1 MQHEVNGSTP
11 GHPSPTNQLIRV
23 NTYPNAE
30 FTIPPED
37 TLKPCPSAQTPTAAA
52 PVSPHATEN
61 HQSSTATGH
70 DEEKVASISTHHS
83 NDEVTYPEGGLGAW
97 SVVLGSFMGLV
108 AALGMMNTVGVYHA
122 YIAEHQLANYS
133 ESSISW
139 IFSMYVFLS
148 FFCGLQIGPIF
159 DAHGPKLLVIAGSI
173 LLCASMFLLGLCTL
187 YWHFFLVF
195 GVLGG
200 LGTSLI
206 FTPAFAA
213 VSHFFLEGRGNA
225 TGIAAAGGSLGGVIF
240 PLALQR
246 LLPSVGFAWATRIIG
261 FIDVFCC
268 IILCTLI
275 RSRLPPKPGQSV
287 MPDFRIFRHKSY
299 LLLTVGI
306 FAMEWALFVPITYLT
321 TFATSTGALS
331 PAFSYQ
337 LLAIFNAGSC
347 VGRWVPGFLADKL
360 GRFNSMIAAL
370 AICSATSLTFW
381 LPASLLEPTTPQ
393 AASAIK
399 ALSIVYAI
407 TFGFASGSNISL
419 TPVCVGQLCDTNQ
432 YGRYYATCY
441 TVVSFS
447 TLTGIPIAGSLIQ
460 AAGGQYWGIV
470 VWTALCYVVASGC
483 FVWSRALQVGWKMG
497 VKF

>member
-1 MQHEVNGSTP
+1 MHSEDKGSTP
-11 GHPSPTNQLIRV
+11 GLPTERRNSLIRV
-23 NTYPNAE
+23 NTFPNAE
-30 FTIPPED
+30 FTIPPPD
-37 TLKPCPSAQTPTAAA
+37 ALSPCQSAQTRTADA
-52 PVSPHATEN
+52 PVSEKWTANPRSA
-61 HQSSTATGH
+61 TATG
-70 DEEKVASISTHHS
+70 DEESQSVTSVGDHA
-83 NDEVTYPEGGLGAW
+83 EAVTYPEGGLGAW

-108 AALGMMNTVGVYHA
+108 AALGMMNTVGIYHA
-122 YIAEHQLANYS
+122 YIAEHQLAGYS

-159 DAHGPKLLVIAGSI
+159 DAHGPKLLCIAGSV
-173 LLCASMFLLGLCTL
+173 LLCASNLLLGSCTQ

-213 VSHFFLEGRGNA
+213 VSHFFLEKRGNA

-246 LLPSVGFAWATRIIG
+246 LLPSVGFAWATRVIG

-268 IILCTLI
+268 IVLCILI

-287 MPDFRIFRHKSY
+287 MPDFRIFSQLSY
-299 LLLTVGI
+299 LLLTIGI
-306 FAMEWALFVPITYLT
+306 FAMEWALFIPITYLT
-321 TFATSTGALS
+321 TFAASTGAFS
-331 PAFSYQ
+331 PAFAYQ
-337 LLAIFNAGSC
+337 LIAIFNAGSC
-347 VGRWVPGFLADKL
+347 IGRWVPGFLADKL

-370 AICSATSLTFW
+370 AICSATSLTLW
-381 LPASLLEPTTPQ
+381 LPASLLTASTPS
-393 AASAIK
+393 AAAAIK
-399 ALSIVYAI
+399 GLSIVYAAI
-407 TFGFASGSNISL
+407 FGFASGSNISL
-419 TPVCVGQLCDTNQ
+419 TPVCVGQLCDTSQ

-441 TVVSFS
+441 TIVSFS

-460 AAGGQYWGIV
+460 AAGGKYWGVV
-470 VWTALCYVVASGC
+470 VWTVLCYVLSSAC
-483 FVWSRALQVGWKMG
+483 FVWSRALQVGWKLG